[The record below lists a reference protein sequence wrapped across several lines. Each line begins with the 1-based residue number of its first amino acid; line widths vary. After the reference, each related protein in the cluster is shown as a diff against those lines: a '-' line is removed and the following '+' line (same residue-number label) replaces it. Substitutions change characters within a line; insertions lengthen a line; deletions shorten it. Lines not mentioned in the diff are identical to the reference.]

1 MRPKG
6 LWRPKVQTEPAP
18 NSAEDRQSAHHLEAE
33 ARGAEK
39 HPRPAPGIPRAAI
52 LPARQTLARPRLGSR
67 WPLPN
72 AAAGGS
78 EARDHLPT
86 YPARGPEPT
95 FATPGGSLGT
105 RCLDVEVLS
114 TSSESLF
121 EIGPK

>member
-1 MRPKG
+1 MKLHQIRGSTAPARTTWGPKLAVRKSTLGRHQASPERPFC
-6 LWRPKVQTEPAP
+6 
-18 NSAEDRQSAHHLEAE
+18 
-33 ARGAEK
+33 
-39 HPRPAPGIPRAAI
+39 
-52 LPARQTLARPRLGSR
+52 PARQTLAGPRLGSR

-72 AAAGGS
+72 EAAGGS

>member
-6 LWRPKVQTEPAP
+6 LWRPNVQRKTAP
-18 NSAEDRQSAHHLEAE
+18 KSWEDRQSTHHLGAE
-33 ARGAEK
+33 ARGAKK

-52 LPARQTLARPRLGSR
+52 LPARQTLARPRLGSG

-72 AAAGGS
+72 EAAGGS
-78 EARDHLPT
+78 EARDQLPT
-86 YPARGPEPT
+86 YPARGPGPT
-95 FATPGGSLGT
+95 FATAGGSLGT

>member
-6 LWRPKVQTEPAP
+6 PRRPKVLTETAP
-18 NSAEDRQSAHHLEAE
+18 NSPQDRQSTYHLGAK

-52 LPARQTLARPRLGSR
+52 LPARQTLARPRLGSGYA
-67 WPLPN
+67 LPN
-72 AAAGGS
+72 EAAGGS
-78 EARDHLPT
+78 EARDHLPA
-86 YPARGPEPT
+86 YPARGPGPT